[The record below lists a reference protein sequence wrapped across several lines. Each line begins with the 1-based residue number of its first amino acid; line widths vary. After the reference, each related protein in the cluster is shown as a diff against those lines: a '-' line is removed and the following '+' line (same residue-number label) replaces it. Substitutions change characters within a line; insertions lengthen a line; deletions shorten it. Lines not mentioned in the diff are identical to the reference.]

1 MDWLTF
7 FSSVIDS
14 LAWPSAF
21 FAVWFVI
28 YKELPS
34 TIRSLRKLRFKDV
47 ELEFGEAARA
57 VAAETKKAVPV
68 EAEASLAGGARADVA
83 EHLNLIAE
91 LAPRAA
97 IVEAWLQV
105 EAAAADLVAKRSP
118 SISLRR
124 MPAPMELRQALRRLE
139 VLSRQ
144 QLTVFDSLRNLRNE
158 AVHVPDAQFPREAVL
173 SYIDSA
179 LTMAAY
185 LESAA
190 NK

>member
-1 MDWLTF
+1 
-7 FSSVIDS
+7 
-14 LAWPSAF
+14 
-21 FAVWFVI
+21 
-28 YKELPS
+28 
-34 TIRSLRKLRFKDV
+34 
-47 ELEFGEAARA
+47 
-57 VAAETKKAVPV
+57 
-68 EAEASLAGGARADVA
+68 
-83 EHLNLIAE
+83 
-91 LAPRAA
+91 
-97 IVEAWLQV
+97 
-105 EAAAADLVAKRSP
+105 
-118 SISLRR
+118 

>member
-28 YKELPS
+28 YKELPT

-47 ELEFGEAARA
+47 ELEFGEAAR
-57 VAAETKKAVPV
+57 
-68 EAEASLAGGARADVA
+68 AGGARADVA